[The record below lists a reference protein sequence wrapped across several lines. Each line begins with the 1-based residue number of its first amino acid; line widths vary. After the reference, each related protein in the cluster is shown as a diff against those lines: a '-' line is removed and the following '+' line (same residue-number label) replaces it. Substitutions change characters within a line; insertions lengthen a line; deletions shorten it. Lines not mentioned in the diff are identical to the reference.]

1 MHPSVQTTY
10 NEVAKTLIG
19 LTVKAEKPVR
29 DASAKQTAAREISS
43 EAFKRAHE
51 KTNALIAFERS
62 RPSRRDWKPTAA
74 ERQFMFGKFL
84 KDAYAMIRF
93 ERDDAPAGPVF
104 ITDEQSRF
112 IGSDSRWR

>member
-1 MHPSVQTTY
+1 MHPSIQTTHTDF
-10 NEVAKTLIG
+10 AKTLIG
-19 LTVKAEKPVR
+19 LSVKAEKPVKK
-29 DASAKQTAAREISS
+29 ASASLHS

-51 KTNALIAFERS
+51 KTNELVAFNRS
-62 RPSRRDWKPTAA
+62 RPSKRNWKPTAA
-74 ERQFMFGKFL
+74 ERQVMFGKAL
-84 KDAYAMIRF
+84 KQAYAWIKY

>member
-10 NEVAKTLIG
+10 IEVAKTLIG
-19 LTVKAEKPVR
+19 LTVKAEKPVKK
-29 DASAKQTAAREISS
+29 ASVSLHS

-51 KTNALIAFERS
+51 KTNELVAFNRS
-62 RPSRRDWKPTAA
+62 RPSMRDWKPTAA
-74 ERQFMFGKFL
+74 ERQYMFGKAL
-84 KDAYAMIRF
+84 KQAYAWIKY
-93 ERDDAPAGPVF
+93 ERDDASSGPVF

>member
-1 MHPSVQTTY
+1 MHPSIQNTY

-19 LTVKAEKPVR
+19 LTVKAEKPVKK
-29 DASAKQTAAREISS
+29 ASISLHS

-51 KTNALIAFERS
+51 KTNAIIAFERS

-93 ERDDAPAGPVF
+93 ERDDAPSGPVF
-104 ITDEQSRF
+104 ITDDQARF

>member
-1 MHPSVQTTY
+1 MHPSITNTY

-19 LTVKAEKPVR
+19 LTVKAEKPVKK
-29 DASAKQTAAREISS
+29 ASASLHS
-43 EAFKRAHE
+43 EAFKRAHK
-51 KTNALIAFERS
+51 KTNELIAFNRS
-62 RPSRRDWKPTAA
+62 RPSKRDWKPTAA

-93 ERDDAPAGPVF
+93 ERDEAPAGPVF

-112 IGSDSRWR
+112 IGSDSQFSFRRGI

>member
-29 DASAKQTAAREISS
+29 DYSRQRRVMARAWATYNAWLAEHQTASARLRKIMFAS
-43 EAFKRAHE
+43 ELGHAH
-51 KTNALIAFERS
+51 
-62 RPSRRDWKPTAA
+62 
-74 ERQFMFGKFL
+74 
-84 KDAYAMIRF
+84 RF
-93 ERDDAPAGPVF
+93 VRNQDNPVS

-112 IGSDSRWR
+112 IGSDGRWR

>member
-1 MHPSVQTTY
+1 MHPSVQTAY

-19 LTVKAEKPVR
+19 LTVKAEKPVKK
-29 DASAKQTAAREISS
+29 ASTLLHS

-74 ERQFMFGKFL
+74 ERQFMFGKIL

>member
-1 MHPSVQTTY
+1 MHPSIQNTY
-10 NEVAKTLIG
+10 NEVAKTLSG

-62 RPSRRDWKPTAA
+62 RPSRRDWNPTEA
-74 ERQFMFGKFL
+74 ERRFMFGKFL

-93 ERDDAPAGPVF
+93 ERDDTPAGPVF
-104 ITDEQSRF
+104 ITDDEARLR
-112 IGSDSRWR
+112 GSDSRWR